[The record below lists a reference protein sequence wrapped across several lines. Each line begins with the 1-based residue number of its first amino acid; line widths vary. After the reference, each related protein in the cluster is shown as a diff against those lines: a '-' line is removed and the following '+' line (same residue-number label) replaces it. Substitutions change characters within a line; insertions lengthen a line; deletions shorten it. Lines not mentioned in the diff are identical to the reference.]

1 MRYLL
6 IMLMSLML
14 AAPAYAA
21 GTADG
26 TADAPAAPQA
36 ARKAKGVTKVAPVD
50 TVAKAVA
57 SANKT
62 PVVVTGTIV
71 EAVQGKKNRYVFEDG
86 TGRMTVALSKKAAA
100 AAHIEAQSKVHLTGV
115 MVVKAGKEGVMAVRK
130 AEIQQ

>member
-21 GTADG
+21 DA
-26 TADAPAAPQA
+26 ADAPATPTT
-36 ARKAKGVTKVAPVD
+36 ARKAKSVTKVAPVD
-50 TVAKAVA
+50 TVAKALA

-62 PVVVTGTIV
+62 PVAVTGNIV

-100 AAHIEAQSKVHLTGV
+100 AAHIEAQSKVRLTGV
-115 MVVKAGKEGVMAVRK
+115 MVVKAGKESVMAVRK
-130 AEIQQ
+130 AEMQQ

>member
-21 GTADG
+21 DA
-26 TADAPAAPQA
+26 ADAPATPTT
-36 ARKAKGVTKVAPVD
+36 ARKAKSVTKVAPVD
-50 TVAKAVA
+50 TVAKALA

-62 PVVVTGTIV
+62 PVSVTGTIV
-71 EAVQGKKNRYVFEDG
+71 EPVQGKKNRYVFEDG

-100 AAHIEAQSKVHLTGV
+100 AAHIEAQSKVRLTGV
-115 MVVKAGKEGVMAVRK
+115 MVVKAGKEGVMGVRK

>member
-21 GTADG
+21 GTDE
-26 TADAPAAPQA
+26 APAAPQTT
-36 ARKAKGVTKVAPVD
+36 RKAKGVTKVAPVD
-50 TVAKAVA
+50 TVAKALT

-62 PVVVTGTIV
+62 PVAVIGTIV

-100 AAHIEAQSKVHLTGV
+100 AAHIEAQSKVRLTGV

>member
-21 GTADG
+21 GTADASA
-26 TADAPAAPQA
+26 TTTT
-36 ARKAKGVTKVAPVD
+36 RKAKSVTKVAPVD
-50 TVAKAVA
+50 TVAKALA

-62 PVVVTGTIV
+62 PVSVTGTIV
-71 EAVQGKKNRYVFEDG
+71 EPVQGKKNRYVFEDG

-115 MVVKAGKEGVMAVRK
+115 MVVKAGKESVMAVRK
-130 AEIQQ
+130 AEMQQ

>member
-21 GTADG
+21 GTAD
-26 TADAPAAPQA
+26 APATPA
-36 ARKAKGVTKVAPVD
+36 AAAKAKGVTKVAPVD
-50 TVAKAVA
+50 TVAKALA

-62 PVVVTGTIV
+62 PVSVTGTIV
-71 EAVQGKKNRYVFEDG
+71 EPVQGKKNRYVFEDG

-100 AAHIEAQSKVHLTGV
+100 ATHFEAQSKVRLTGV
-115 MVVKAGKEGVMAVRK
+115 MVVKAGKEGVMGVRK

>member
-6 IMLMSLML
+6 IMIMSLML

-21 GTADG
+21 GTAD
-26 TADAPAAPQA
+26 APATPA
-36 ARKAKGVTKVAPVD
+36 AHKAKGVTKVAPVD
-50 TVAKAVA
+50 TVAKALA
-57 SANKT
+57 SANKA
-62 PVVVTGTIV
+62 PVSVTGTIV

-100 AAHIEAQSKVHLTGV
+100 ATHIEAQSKVRLTGV
-115 MVVKAGKEGVMAVRK
+115 MVVKSGKEGVMAVRK

>member
-21 GTADG
+21 GTAD
-26 TADAPAAPQA
+26 APAAPA
-36 ARKAKGVTKVAPVD
+36 APTARKAKGVTKVAPVD

-100 AAHIEAQSKVHLTGV
+100 AAHIEAQSKVRLTGV
-115 MVVKAGKEGVMAVRK
+115 MVVKPGKEAVMGVRK
-130 AEIQQ
+130 AEMQQ

>member
-21 GTADG
+21 GTDE
-26 TADAPAAPQA
+26 APAAPQTT
-36 ARKAKGVTKVAPVD
+36 RKAKGVTKVAPVD
-50 TVAKAVA
+50 TVAKALT

-62 PVVVTGTIV
+62 PVAVTGTIV

-100 AAHIEAQSKVHLTGV
+100 AAHIEAQSKVRLTGV
-115 MVVKAGKEGVMAVRK
+115 MVVKAGKESIMAVRK
-130 AEIQQ
+130 AEMQQ

>member
-21 GTADG
+21 GTAD
-26 TADAPAAPQA
+26 APATPA
-36 ARKAKGVTKVAPVD
+36 AAAKAKGVTKVAPVD
-50 TVAKAVA
+50 TVAKALA

-62 PVVVTGTIV
+62 PVSVTGTIV
-71 EAVQGKKNRYVFEDG
+71 EPVQGKKNRYVFEDG
-86 TGRMTVALSKKAAA
+86 TGRMTVALGKKAAA

-130 AEIQQ
+130 AEMQQ

>member
-21 GTADG
+21 GT
-26 TADAPAAPQA
+26 TDAPAAPA
-36 ARKAKGVTKVAPVD
+36 ATRKAKGVTKVAPVD
-50 TVAKAVA
+50 TVAKALA

-62 PVVVTGTIV
+62 PVSVTGTIV
-71 EAVQGKKNRYVFEDG
+71 EPVQGKKNRYVFEDG

-100 AAHIEAQSKVHLTGV
+100 ATHLEAQSKVRLTGV
-115 MVVKAGKEGVMAVRK
+115 MVVKAGKEGVMGVRK

>member
-21 GTADG
+21 GTAD
-26 TADAPAAPQA
+26 APATPTTH
-36 ARKAKGVTKVAPVD
+36 KAKSVTKAAPVD
-50 TVAKAVA
+50 TVAKALA

-62 PVVVTGTIV
+62 PVSVTGSIV
-71 EAVQGKKNRYVFEDG
+71 EPVQGKKNRYVFEDG

-100 AAHIEAQSKVHLTGV
+100 ATHLEAQSKVHLTGV
-115 MVVKAGKEGVMAVRK
+115 MVVKAGKEGVMGVRK

>member
-6 IMLMSLML
+6 IMFMSLML

-21 GTADG
+21 GTADASA
-26 TADAPAAPQA
+26 TTTT
-36 ARKAKGVTKVAPVD
+36 RKAKSVTKVAPVD
-50 TVAKAVA
+50 TVAKALA

-62 PVVVTGTIV
+62 PVSVTGTIV
-71 EAVQGKKNRYVFEDG
+71 EPVQGKKNRYVFEDG

-115 MVVKAGKEGVMAVRK
+115 MVVKAGKESVMAVRK
-130 AEIQQ
+130 AEMQQ

>member
-21 GTADG
+21 GTAD
-26 TADAPAAPQA
+26 APATPA
-36 ARKAKGVTKVAPVD
+36 AHKAKGVTKVAPVD
-50 TVAKAVA
+50 TVAKALA
-57 SANKT
+57 SANKA
-62 PVVVTGTIV
+62 PVSVTGTIV
-71 EAVQGKKNRYVFEDG
+71 EPVQGKKNRYVFEDG

-100 AAHIEAQSKVHLTGV
+100 ATHIEAQSKVRLTGV
-115 MVVKAGKEGVMAVRK
+115 MVVKSGKEGVMSVRK

>member
-21 GTADG
+21 GTAD
-26 TADAPAAPQA
+26 APAAPA
-36 ARKAKGVTKVAPVD
+36 TARKAKNVTKVAPVD

-62 PVVVTGTIV
+62 PVSVTGTIV
-71 EAVQGKKNRYVFEDG
+71 EPVQGKKNRYVFEDA

>member
-21 GTADG
+21 GTADASA
-26 TADAPAAPQA
+26 TTTT
-36 ARKAKGVTKVAPVD
+36 RKAKSVTKVAPVD
-50 TVAKAVA
+50 TVAKALA

-62 PVVVTGTIV
+62 PVSVTGTIV
-71 EAVQGKKNRYVFEDG
+71 EPVQGKKNRYVFEDG

-130 AEIQQ
+130 AEMQQ

>member
-21 GTADG
+21 GTADASA
-26 TADAPAAPQA
+26 TTTT
-36 ARKAKGVTKVAPVD
+36 RKAKSVTKVAPVD
-50 TVAKAVA
+50 TVAKALA

-62 PVVVTGTIV
+62 PVSVTGTIV
-71 EAVQGKKNRYVFEDG
+71 EPVQGKKNRYVFEDG

-115 MVVKAGKEGVMAVRK
+115 MAVKAGKEGVMAVRK
-130 AEIQQ
+130 AEMQQ

>member
-21 GTADG
+21 GTDE
-26 TADAPAAPQA
+26 APAAPQTT
-36 ARKAKGVTKVAPVD
+36 RKAKGVTKVAPVD
-50 TVAKAVA
+50 TVAKALT

-62 PVVVTGTIV
+62 PVAVTGTIV
-71 EAVQGKKNRYVFEDG
+71 EPVQGKKNRYVFEDG

-100 AAHIEAQSKVHLTGV
+100 AAHIEAQSKVRLTGV
-115 MVVKAGKEGVMAVRK
+115 MVVKAGKEGVMSVRK

>member
-21 GTADG
+21 GTAD
-26 TADAPAAPQA
+26 APATPA
-36 ARKAKGVTKVAPVD
+36 ATSKAKNVTKAAPVD
-50 TVAKAVA
+50 TVAKALA

-62 PVVVTGTIV
+62 PVSVNGTIV

-100 AAHIEAQSKVHLTGV
+100 AVHLEAQSKVHLTGV
-115 MVVKAGKEGVMAVRK
+115 MVVKAGKEGVMGVRK

>member
-14 AAPAYAA
+14 AAPVYAA
-21 GTADG
+21 GTDE
-26 TADAPAAPQA
+26 APAAPQTT
-36 ARKAKGVTKVAPVD
+36 RKAKGVTKVAPVD
-50 TVAKAVA
+50 TVAKALT

-62 PVVVTGTIV
+62 PVAVTGTIV

-100 AAHIEAQSKVHLTGV
+100 AAHIEAQSKVRLTGV
-115 MVVKAGKEGVMAVRK
+115 MVVKAGKEGVMSVRK

>member
-21 GTADG
+21 GTADASA
-26 TADAPAAPQA
+26 TTTT
-36 ARKAKGVTKVAPVD
+36 RKAKSVTKVAPVD
-50 TVAKAVA
+50 TVAKALA
-57 SANKT
+57 SANKN
-62 PVVVTGTIV
+62 PVSVTGTIV
-71 EAVQGKKNRYVFEDG
+71 EPVQGKKNRYVFEDG

-130 AEIQQ
+130 AEMQQ

>member
-21 GTADG
+21 G

-50 TVAKAVA
+50 TVAKALT

-62 PVVVTGTIV
+62 PVAVTGTIV

-100 AAHIEAQSKVHLTGV
+100 AAHIEAQSKVRLTGV
-115 MVVKAGKEGVMAVRK
+115 MVVKAGKEGIMAVRK

>member
-21 GTADG
+21 A

-50 TVAKAVA
+50 TVAKALT

-62 PVVVTGTIV
+62 HVVVTGTIV

-86 TGRMTVALSKKAAA
+86 TGRMTVALGKKAAA
-100 AAHIEAQSKVHLTGV
+100 AAHIEAQSKVRLTGV

-130 AEIQQ
+130 AEMQQ

>member
-50 TVAKAVA
+50 TVAKALT

-62 PVVVTGTIV
+62 PVAVTGTIV
-71 EAVQGKKNRYVFEDG
+71 TFIWSLFRDG
-86 TGRMTVALSKKAAA
+86 YASYHIGLLVALFLTRFVSLLFFGGVLVVAIQKL
-100 AAHIEAQSKVHLTGV
+100 IE
-115 MVVKAGKEGVMAVRK
+115 KAGVLRRD
-130 AEIQQ
+130 

>member
-14 AAPAYAA
+14 AVPAYAA
-21 GTADG
+21 
-26 TADAPAAPQA
+26 DAAYAAATTPPT
-36 ARKAKGVTKVAPVD
+36 ARKAKSVTKVAPVD
-50 TVAKAVA
+50 TVAKALA

-62 PVVVTGTIV
+62 PVAVTGTIV

-100 AAHIEAQSKVHLTGV
+100 ATHLEAQSKVRLTGV
-115 MVVKAGKEGVMAVRK
+115 MVVKSGKEAVMGVRK

>member
-21 GTADG
+21 DA
-26 TADAPAAPQA
+26 ADAAATTPPT
-36 ARKAKGVTKVAPVD
+36 ARKAKSVTKVAPVD
-50 TVAKAVA
+50 TVAKALA

-62 PVVVTGTIV
+62 PVAVTGTIV

-100 AAHIEAQSKVHLTGV
+100 ATHLEAQSKVRLTGV
-115 MVVKAGKEGVMAVRK
+115 MVVKSGKEAVMGVRK

>member
-6 IMLMSLML
+6 ILLMSLML

-21 GTADG
+21 GTDE
-26 TADAPAAPQA
+26 APAAPQTT
-36 ARKAKGVTKVAPVD
+36 RKAKGVTKVAPVD
-50 TVAKAVA
+50 TVAKALT

-62 PVVVTGTIV
+62 PVAVTGTIV

>member
-6 IMLMSLML
+6 IMIMSLML

-21 GTADG
+21 GTAD
-26 TADAPAAPQA
+26 APATPTAH
-36 ARKAKGVTKVAPVD
+36 KAKGVTKVAPVD
-50 TVAKAVA
+50 TVAKALA
-57 SANKT
+57 SANKA
-62 PVVVTGTIV
+62 PVSVTGTIV

-100 AAHIEAQSKVHLTGV
+100 ATHIEAQSKVRLTGV
-115 MVVKAGKEGVMAVRK
+115 MVVKSGKEGVMSVRK

>member
-21 GTADG
+21 GTADAPA
-26 TADAPAAPQA
+26 TAPAAH
-36 ARKAKGVTKVAPVD
+36 KAKGVTKVAPVD
-50 TVAKAVA
+50 TVAKALT
-57 SANKT
+57 SANKA
-62 PVVVTGTIV
+62 PVSVTGTIV

-86 TGRMTVALSKKAAA
+86 TGRMAVALSKKAAA
-100 AAHIEAQSKVHLTGV
+100 AAHIEAQSKVRLTGV
-115 MVVKAGKEGVMAVRK
+115 MVVKSGKEGMMSVRK